1 MAIKK
6 KSTDKAPASCAE
18 CPHWAGVQNKL
29 RVGEVLAQVI
39 TKMEERLTAEDVKPS
54 VADYLK
60 LLQVAKEFGD
70 DGPKEITVTWVEP
83 GKSNIG
89 T

>member
-1 MAIKK
+1 VPVKK
-6 KSTDKAPASCAE
+6 KKAAPAPASCEE
-18 CPHWAGVQNKL
+18 CTHWAGVQNKL

-39 TKMEERLTAEDVKPS
+39 TKMEERLTSEDVKPS

-60 LLQVAKEFGD
+60 LLQMAKEFGD
-70 DGPKEITVTWVEP
+70 DTPKEITVTWVEP
-83 GKSNIG
+83 EKPNNE